1 MRARFI
7 CLANSLKEGGR
18 CLAGIEVDERNQPR
32 IINNRP
38 KWIRP
43 VCHTT
48 HGEVPVHIAIPFR
61 LLDIIEIDDIKSHPH
76 PYQTENV
83 LFDTQSLRA
92 CGKFETA
99 QLRRICEVHTCIL
112 GNKGKA
118 LSPEAIAFLDHSL
131 MLISTD
137 EFEVIKKIYPEKP
150 NRPQIRLAFIY
161 MDTNYELPVT
171 DPEFRDLYLE
181 DSSLLK
187 GVQRVYL
194 CLSIGIPW
202 EGWYYK
208 LVASI
213 IY

>member
-1 MRARFI
+1 MNARFI

-18 CLAGIEVDERNQPR
+18 CLAGIEVNDHNQPLF
-32 IINNRP
+32 INNRP

-48 HGEVPVHIAIPFR
+48 HGEVPVHIAIPYR
-61 LLDIIEIDDIKSHPH
+61 LLDIIEIDDIEGHPH
-76 PYQTENV
+76 LYQTENV
-83 LFDTQSLRA
+83 LFNTHSIK
-92 CGKFETA
+92 CGGKFDSEH
-99 QLRRICEVHTCIL
+99 LKNICEKHPCIL

-118 LSPEAIAFLDHSL
+118 LSSETIELLDHSL
-131 MLISTD
+131 MFITTD
-137 EFEVIKKIYPEKP
+137 QFEIIKKIYPEKP
-150 NRPQIRLAFIY
+150 HRPQIRIAFSY
-161 MDTNYELPVT
+161 MDTIYELPVT
-171 DPEFRDLYLE
+171 DPEFRDHYIE
-181 DSSLLK
+181 DNTILNH
-187 GVQRVYL
+187 VQRVYM